1 MTKIKQRFE
10 HDPENTYQS
19 FLDILH
25 TFQKKQR
32 SIKDVLDKVCCVTK
46 SLSGI
51 AVPVLIV
58 TFCFQ
63 VSELFRDH
71 HDLLKGF
78 TFFLPENVQ
87 EEAKVRLQ
95 RNISKQNARN
105 NRKAK
110 QRNREKND
118 YRERKKRAR
127 IDDITSGLPEQERRI
142 FRKGIEVFLRC
153 LRSEPTLVLCPC
165 LD

>member
-1 MTKIKQRFE
+1 M
-10 HDPENTYQS
+10 Y
-19 FLDILH
+19 
-25 TFQKKQR
+25 
-32 SIKDVLDKVCCVTK
+32 
-46 SLSGI
+46 
-51 AVPVLIV
+51 AW
-58 TFCFQ
+58 Q

-110 QRNREKND
+110 QRNREKMD
-118 YRERKKRAR
+118 YTVRKKRAR
-127 IDDITSGLPEQERRI
+127 IDDITAGLPEQERRT
-142 FRKGIEVFLRC
+142 FRKCMECQL
-153 LRSEPTLVLCPC
+153 LVAKPA
-165 LD
+165 

>member
-1 MTKIKQRFE
+1 M
-10 HDPENTYQS
+10 
-19 FLDILH
+19 
-25 TFQKKQR
+25 
-32 SIKDVLDKVCCVTK
+32 
-46 SLSGI
+46 
-51 AVPVLIV
+51 A
-58 TFCFQ
+58 FCFQ

-105 NRKAK
+105 NRKVK
-110 QRNREKND
+110 QRNREKAD

-127 IDDITSGLPEQERRI
+127 IDDITTGLPEQERRI
-142 FRKGIEVFLRC
+142 FRKGVEVVGVLSS
-153 LRSEPTLVLCPC
+153 LPSEPTRVMFTWT
-165 LD
+165 

>member
-25 TFQKKQR
+25 TYQKKQR
-32 SIKDVLDKVCCVTK
+32 SIKDVLDKVGCRCVAVTCCRISFLTRPC
-46 SLSGI
+46 LG
-51 AVPVLIV
+51 AFDP
-58 TFCFQ
+58 Q

-71 HDLLKGF
+71 HDLLKEF

-87 EEAKVRLQ
+87 EEAKGRLQ

-105 NRKAK
+105 ARKAK
-110 QRNREKND
+110 QRNREKAD
-118 YRERKKRAR
+118 YRERKKRTR
-127 IDDITSGLPEQERRI
+127 IDDATTTLPDQERRL
-142 FRKGIEVFLRC
+142 FRKGRGA
-153 LRSEPTLVLCPC
+153 R
-165 LD
+165 